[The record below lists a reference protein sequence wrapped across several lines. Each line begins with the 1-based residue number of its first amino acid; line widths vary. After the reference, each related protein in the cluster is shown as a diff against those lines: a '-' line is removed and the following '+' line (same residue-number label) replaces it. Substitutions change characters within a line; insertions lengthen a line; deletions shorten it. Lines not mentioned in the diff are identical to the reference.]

1 MQKLKFE
8 GNSLEYFKIWIVN
21 IFLTII
27 TLGIYYPWAKVRNN
41 RYFYA
46 NSNLEEN
53 NFEYHATG
61 KQLFLGYMIGVL
73 LFIIYITLSNIFPI
87 YSMGFILALFIAIPW
102 LIWRSMI
109 FNMNVTTFNNIR
121 FKFTGKLKQSYI
133 TFLFYPILFMA
144 LFGGVMYVLFLIEN
158 KIAIISGIILLL
170 VSFLLIYAYY
180 KKITTNYLI
189 NYTKYGTSS
198 FKTDLETKKFLI
210 INIKTTLL
218 SILCFLLAFLVLAL
232 MFYLFNDLSNFDK
245 LVSNFNDQEKI
256 NSTIFSMLPFIIAGY
271 IIFIFLNFF
280 IASYYITKTRE
291 YIFSNTSLDNE
302 ITFKSTI
309 NFFKLSFITITNVLV
324 IMLTFG
330 LAIPWSKVRL
340 TRYMLEN
347 TKIDTQGDLDR
358 FFNQQN
364 SKHSALGEEIADSF
378 NIDVSIPL

>member
-73 LFIIYITLSNIFPI
+73 LFIIYITLSNIFPM

-198 FKTDLETKKFLI
+198 FKTDLQTKKFLI

-347 TKIDTQGDLDR
+347 TRIDTQGDLDR

>member
-73 LFIIYITLSNIFPI
+73 LFIIYITFSNIFPI

-144 LFGGVMYVLFLIEN
+144 LFGGIMYVLFLIEN
-158 KIAIISGIILLL
+158 KIASISGIILLL